1 MATEKVLKDLN
12 QEVYKVD
19 SDYKDNGNKIKYTDK
34 TDSQRS
40 MRL

>member
-1 MATEKVLKDLN
+1 MATEKELRDMNK
-12 QEVYKVD
+12 EVYKVD
-19 SDYKDNGNKIKYTDK
+19 PNYKDNGNKIKYTDK